1 MIFRGGICSP
11 EEIHYI
17 SSEEDFGSTEI
28 GNPILLYFHL
38 LSIALI
44 TVAFNNSC
52 SSSLFPA

>member
-11 EEIHYI
+11 EENHYI

-28 GNPILLYFHL
+28 GNPILLYFYL

-52 SSSLFPA
+52 SSSLFLA